1 MKVSLRY
8 QPTPNTER
16 LFDRWRNLDRHLEG
30 PVQRL
35 GGDALRRAFAENFSS
50 EGHGS
55 WAQLSEATTVPERI
69 ALGYPGRHPILVREG
84 DLRESATNPGH
95 PLHVEEM
102 QNYGGGRLTLSLG
115 SDDPRYERLHFGDED
130 EKLPDRPMMVLWEQQ
145 EPAVEM
151 ALVWA
156 VEQALGIR

>member
-1 MKVSLRY
+1 MNATLRY
-8 QPTPNTER
+8 KSTPNTER
-16 LFDRWRNLDRHLEG
+16 LFDKWRNLDRHLEE
-30 PVQRL
+30 PVARI

-50 EGHGS
+50 EGHGE
-55 WAQLSEATTVPERI
+55 WAPLSEATTVPERI

-84 DLRESATNPGH
+84 DLRESVTNLGH

-102 QNYGGGRLTLSLG
+102 QNWGGGRLTLSL
-115 SDDPRYERLHFGDED
+115 SSEDPRYERLHFGDED
-130 EKLPDRPMMVLWEQQ
+130 EKLPARPMMVLWEDQ

-156 VEQALGIR
+156 VETALGIR